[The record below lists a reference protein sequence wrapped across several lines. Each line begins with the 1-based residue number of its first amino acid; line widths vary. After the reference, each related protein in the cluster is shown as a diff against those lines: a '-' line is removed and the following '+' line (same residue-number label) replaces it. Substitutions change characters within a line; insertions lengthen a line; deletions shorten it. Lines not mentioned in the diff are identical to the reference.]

1 MPATSKVK
9 PQKIFE
15 QTKCLPDVLLSNI
28 FFSYGFRKIFCL
40 NMKNLQIIQLMR
52 VNNLRAEKRFI
63 RIRMTD
69 LVHLSLHPTTFTS
82 ANGLFNGQYVT
93 GCSQR

>member
-1 MPATSKVK
+1 
-9 PQKIFE
+9 
-15 QTKCLPDVLLSNI
+15 
-28 FFSYGFRKIFCL
+28 
-40 NMKNLQIIQLMR
+40 MKNLQIIQLMR
-52 VNNLRAEKRFI
+52 AEKRSI